1 MAGFILRRLGVLILT
16 LFIAS
21 VVIFALLEIIPGDP
35 ALTMLGINAT
45 PETIAALRDELGLNA
60 HALPR
65 YLAWISGMLHGDF
78 GLSYTYRTPVAEL
91 LAERMMVTLPLAIYA
106 LIFTVL
112 IALPFGFLAGAREGR
127 WHDRIILFFSQIG
140 IALPNFWFALMLI
153 MIFAVQLGWVSAGG
167 FSGWHLGWI
176 NGIAELTLP
185 ALALAIPQ
193 ATILLR
199 VMRSALIETKKQD
212 YIRTARAK
220 GLSRDQALWRHGW
233 INALIPVVTIM
244 GMQFSFL
251 IAGAIIIENVFSLP
265 GLGRLMV
272 QAIGQRDIILIETI
286 ILMMVL
292 IVVTVTFIT
301 DLVYAIID
309 PRLRRPTS

>member
-1 MAGFILRRLGVLILT
+1 MAGFILRRLGVLLLT

-35 ALTMLGINAT
+35 ALTMLGMNAT
-45 PETIAALRDELGLNA
+45 PETIAALRQELGLNA
-60 HALPR
+60 DPFTR
-65 YLAWISGMLHGDF
+65 YLGWIGAMFKGDF

-91 LAERMMVTLPLAIYA
+91 LLERMMVTLPLAIYA
-106 LIFTVL
+106 LILTVL

-127 WHDRIILFFSQIG
+127 WQDKMILFFSQIG
-140 IALPNFWFALMLI
+140 IALPNFWFALILI
-153 MIFAVQLGWVSAGG
+153 IIFAVQLGWVSAGG
-167 FSGWHLGWI
+167 FSGWQ
-176 NGIAELTLP
+176 NGLIPGLIELTLP
-185 ALALAIPQ
+185 AIALAIPQ

-199 VMRSALIETKKQD
+199 VMRSALLDASRQD

-220 GLSRDQALWRHGW
+220 GLSLDQALWRHGW
-233 INALIPVVTIM
+233 MNALIPVVTIM

-272 QAIGQRDIILIETI
+272 QAIGQRDIILIESI

-301 DLVYAIID
+301 DVIYAAID
-309 PRLRRPTS
+309 PRLRRPKP

>member
-1 MAGFILRRLGVLILT
+1 MAGFILRRLGVLLLT
-16 LFIAS
+16 LLIAS
-21 VVIFALLEIIPGDP
+21 VVIFALLEVIPGDP

-45 PETIAALRDELGLNA
+45 AETLDALRNELGLNA
-60 HALPR
+60 DPLTR
-65 YLAWISGMLHGDF
+65 YLTWIGGMLKGDF
-78 GLSYTYRTPVAEL
+78 GLSYTYRTPVADL
-91 LAERMMVTLPLAIYA
+91 LAERMAITLPLAIYA
-106 LIFTVL
+106 LALTVIL
-112 IALPFGFLAGAREGR
+112 ALPLGFLAGAREGK
-127 WHDRIILFFSQIG
+127 WHDRFILFFSQIG
-140 IALPNFWFALMLI
+140 IALPNFWFALILI
-153 MIFAVQLGWVSAGG
+153 IIFAVQLGWVSAGG
-167 FSGWHLGWI
+167 FSGWHY
-176 NGIAELTLP
+176 GIFHGLSELTLP
-185 ALALAIPQ
+185 AIALAIPQ

-199 VMRSALIETKKQD
+199 VMRSALIETAGQD

-272 QAIGQRDIILIETI
+272 QAIGQRDIILVESI

-292 IVVTVTFIT
+292 IVITVTFIT
-301 DLVYAIID
+301 DLIYALID
-309 PRLRRPTS
+309 PRMRRPKP

>member
-1 MAGFILRRLGVLILT
+1 MAGFILRRLGVLLLT

-21 VVIFALLEIIPGDP
+21 VIIFALLEVIPGDP

-45 PETIAALRDELGLNA
+45 PETLTVLRDELGLNA
-60 HALPR
+60 NALSR
-65 YLAWISGMLHGDF
+65 YLAWMGGMLTGDF

-91 LAERMMVTLPLAIYA
+91 LAHRMAITLPLAIYA
-106 LIFTVL
+106 LFFTVM
-112 IALPFGFLAGAREGR
+112 IALPFGFLAGARAGK
-127 WHDRIILFFSQIG
+127 WGDRVILFLSQIG
-140 IALPNFWFALMLI
+140 IALPNFWFALLLI
-153 MIFAVQLGWVSAGG
+153 FVFAIQLGWVSAGG
-167 FSGWHLGWI
+167 FSGWDKGLWQGL
-176 NGIAELTLP
+176 AELTLP
-185 ALALAIPQ
+185 AIALAIPQ

-199 VMRSALIETKKQD
+199 VLRSGLIEITHQD

-233 INALIPVVTIM
+233 RNALIPVVTIM

-251 IAGAIIIENVFSLP
+251 IAGAIIIENVFTLP

-272 QAIGQRDIILIETI
+272 QAIGQRDIILVEAI

-292 IVVTVTFIT
+292 IVITVTFIT
-301 DLVYAIID
+301 DVIYALID
-309 PRLRRPTS
+309 PRLRRPKP